1 MNSRIIIY
9 IDICFNVDSW
19 FSWKA
24 LQFRWFNFSGFDI
37 ILRPAMVGMYV
48 VLEYVLMSWL
58 IMIKSVLEFWRCYVV
73 LFSFCFLST
82 SLFEGLLIKSSMLAW
97 FREVTKILKLLTYN
111 VNDVLKWFMNVLFFL
126 VWYIGIYYLSLS
138 TLRPLKG
145 FFSHFVTHSSVLYIM
160 VRCLVGA

>member
-19 FSWKA
+19 FSWKL
-24 LQFRWFNFSGFDI
+24 LQFCCFNFIGFDI
-37 ILRPAMVGMYV
+37 ILRPAIVGMYV

-58 IMIKSVLEFWRCYVV
+58 IMIKSVLEFWRCYLV

-97 FREVTKILKLLTYN
+97 FREVTKNFEIIDLQCQRCFEMVYECLILPCMVYRN
-111 VNDVLKWFMNVLFFL
+111 L
-126 VWYIGIYYLSLS
+126 V
-138 TLRPLKG
+138 
-145 FFSHFVTHSSVLYIM
+145 FVS
-160 VRCLVGA
+160 

>member
-24 LQFRWFNFSGFDI
+24 LQFCWFNFIGFDI
-37 ILRPAMVGMYV
+37 ILRPAIVGMYV

-58 IMIKSVLEFWRCYVV
+58 IMIKSVLGFGRCYLV

-97 FREVTKILKLLTYN
+97 FREVTKNFEIIDLQCQRCFEMVYECLILPCMVYRN
-111 VNDVLKWFMNVLFFL
+111 L
-126 VWYIGIYYLSLS
+126 V
-138 TLRPLKG
+138 
-145 FFSHFVTHSSVLYIM
+145 FVS
-160 VRCLVGA
+160 

>member
-37 ILRPAMVGMYV
+37 IIRPAMVGMYV

-73 LFSFCFLST
+73 LFSFCFLSI

-97 FREVTKILKLLTYN
+97 FREVTKNFEIIDLQCQRCYEMVYECLILPCMVYRN
-111 VNDVLKWFMNVLFFL
+111 L
-126 VWYIGIYYLSLS
+126 V
-138 TLRPLKG
+138 
-145 FFSHFVTHSSVLYIM
+145 FVS
-160 VRCLVGA
+160 

>member
-19 FSWKA
+19 FSWKV
-24 LQFRWFNFSGFDI
+24 LQFCWFNFSGFDI

-58 IMIKSVLEFWRCYVV
+58 IMIKSVLEFWRCYLV

-82 SLFEGLLIKSSMLAW
+82 SLFEGLLIKSFMLAW
-97 FREVTKILKLLTYN
+97 FREVTKNFEIIDLQCQRCFEMVYECLILPCMVYRN
-111 VNDVLKWFMNVLFFL
+111 L
-126 VWYIGIYYLSLS
+126 V
-138 TLRPLKG
+138 
-145 FFSHFVTHSSVLYIM
+145 FVS
-160 VRCLVGA
+160 

>member
-24 LQFRWFNFSGFDI
+24 LQFCWFNFIGFDI
-37 ILRPAMVGMYV
+37 ILRPAIVGMYV

-73 LFSFCFLST
+73 LFSFCFLSI

-97 FREVTKILKLLTYN
+97 FREVTKNFEIIDLQCQRCFEMVYECLILPCMVYRN
-111 VNDVLKWFMNVLFFL
+111 L
-126 VWYIGIYYLSLS
+126 V
-138 TLRPLKG
+138 
-145 FFSHFVTHSSVLYIM
+145 FVS
-160 VRCLVGA
+160 

>member
-24 LQFRWFNFSGFDI
+24 LQFCCFNFIGFDI
-37 ILRPAMVGMYV
+37 ILRPAIVGMYV

-58 IMIKSVLEFWRCYVV
+58 IMIKSVLEFWRCYLV

-97 FREVTKILKLLTYN
+97 FREVTKNFEIIDLQCQRCFEMVYECLILSCMVYRN
-111 VNDVLKWFMNVLFFL
+111 L
-126 VWYIGIYYLSLS
+126 V
-138 TLRPLKG
+138 
-145 FFSHFVTHSSVLYIM
+145 FVS
-160 VRCLVGA
+160 

>member
-24 LQFRWFNFSGFDI
+24 LQFCCFNFIGFDI
-37 ILRPAMVGMYV
+37 ILRPAIVGMYV

-58 IMIKSVLEFWRCYVV
+58 IMIKSVLGFGRCYLV

-82 SLFEGLLIKSSMLAW
+82 SLFEVFVRKIIYVSLVPINGLNFS
-97 FREVTKILKLLTYN
+97 KLLTYN
-111 VNDVLKWFMNVLFFL
+111 VNDVFEMVYECLILYCMVDRNL
-126 VWYIGIYYLSLS
+126 V
-138 TLRPLKG
+138 
-145 FFSHFVTHSSVLYIM
+145 FVS
-160 VRCLVGA
+160 